1 MDAAPSNVGQ
11 MAPVASLSPAGQ
23 RGEAGA
29 CTRVHPSRSRKQRA
43 PDKFQSLPCNMGEAI
58 FLSLPVPFICKKQG

>member
-11 MAPVASLSPAGQ
+11 TAPVASLSPAGQ

-29 CTRVHPSRSRKQRA
+29 RTRVHPSRSRKQRV

-58 FLSLPVPFICKKQG
+58 FLSPPVSFICKKQG